1 MGRWQP
7 DARGRLQLA
16 ALELYLEHGYEQTTV
31 SEIAARA
38 GLTERTFFRHF
49 ADKREVIFDGQD
61 EFRAMFVSAVA
72 EAPDDA
78 TPLQA
83 VAAALHGAAAQF
95 EPRRPWSLQ
104 RQRVVAAN
112 PSLQER
118 ELIKLSGVATAI
130 AAALRD
136 RGVGEPTASL
146 IAQAGMGVFHVAFAR
161 WIADD
166 NTRPFSEIIAESLA
180 VLNGAFAG

>member
-1 MGRWQP
+1 
-7 DARGRLQLA
+7 
-16 ALELYLEHGYEQTTV
+16 
-31 SEIAARA
+31 
-38 GLTERTFFRHF
+38 
-49 ADKREVIFDGQD
+49 
-61 EFRAMFVSAVA
+61 
-72 EAPDDA
+72 
-78 TPLQA
+78 
-83 VAAALHGAAAQF
+83 
-95 EPRRPWSLQ
+95 LQ

-146 IAQAGMGVFHVAFAR
+146 IAQAGMGVFHVAFAQ

-166 NTRPFSEIIAESLA
+166 NTRPFSEIIDESLA
-180 VLNGAFAG
+180 VLNGAFTL